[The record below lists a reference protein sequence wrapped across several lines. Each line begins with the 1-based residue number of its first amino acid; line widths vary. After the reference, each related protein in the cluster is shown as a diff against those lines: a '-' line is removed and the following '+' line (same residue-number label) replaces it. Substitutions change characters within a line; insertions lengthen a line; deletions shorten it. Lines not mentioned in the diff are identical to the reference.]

1 MGVKLCD
8 WASFCSKEKLLLNLK
23 SETLITKQ
31 QDTMNKEFHDMLFTR
46 HSIRKYTDEPIDGEH
61 VKLLLEA
68 ALLAPSGK
76 SVRPWEFVVVEDKEV
91 LAKMSEC
98 RPFGSGP
105 VAKCKLAIVVCGDPG
120 KTDVWVEDCTIAAT
134 YIQLQAEALGL
145 GSCWIQMRGRF
156 DKDNNDS
163 ADLIRELLDIPGEQQ
178 VECIIVLGHKDEVRR
193 PVDPDKL
200 LWEKVHIGK
209 F

>member
-1 MGVKLCD
+1 MWL
-8 WASFCSKEKLLLNLK
+8 SEFLLQRKIIAKFEIGNINNELTRIL
-23 SETLITKQ
+23 
-31 QDTMNKEFHDMLFTR
+31 MNKEFHDMLFTR

-178 VECIIVLGHKDEVRR
+178 VECIIVLGQKDEVRR

>member
-1 MGVKLCD
+1 
-8 WASFCSKEKLLLNLK
+8 
-23 SETLITKQ
+23 
-31 QDTMNKEFHDMLFTR
+31 MNKEFHDMLFTR

-98 RPFGSGP
+98 SPFGSGP

>member
-1 MGVKLCD
+1 
-8 WASFCSKEKLLLNLK
+8 
-23 SETLITKQ
+23 
-31 QDTMNKEFHDMLFTR
+31 MNKEFHDMLFTR
-46 HSIRKYTDEPIDGEH
+46 HSIRKYTDEPLDGEH

-134 YIQLQAEALGL
+134 YIQLQAEAWGL

>member
-1 MGVKLCD
+1 MWL
-8 WASFCSKEKLLLNLK
+8 SQFLLQRKIIAKFEIGNINNELTRIL
-23 SETLITKQ
+23 
-31 QDTMNKEFHDMLFTR
+31 MNKEFHDMLFTR

-98 RPFGSGP
+98 RPFGPGP

>member
-1 MGVKLCD
+1 MK
-8 WASFCSKEKLLLNLK
+8 
-23 SETLITKQ
+23 
-31 QDTMNKEFHDMLFTR
+31 KEFHDMLFTR

>member
-1 MGVKLCD
+1 
-8 WASFCSKEKLLLNLK
+8 
-23 SETLITKQ
+23 
-31 QDTMNKEFHDMLFTR
+31 MNKEFHDMLFTR

-178 VECIIVLGHKDEVRR
+178 VECIIVLGHTDEVRR

>member
-1 MGVKLCD
+1 
-8 WASFCSKEKLLLNLK
+8 
-23 SETLITKQ
+23 
-31 QDTMNKEFHDMLFTR
+31 MNKEFHDMLFTR

-134 YIQLQAEALGL
+134 YIKLQAEALGL

>member
-1 MGVKLCD
+1 MWL
-8 WASFCSKEKLLLNLK
+8 SQFLLQRKIIAKFEIGNINNELTRIL
-23 SETLITKQ
+23 
-31 QDTMNKEFHDMLFTR
+31 MNKEFHDMLFTR

-178 VECIIVLGHKDEVRR
+178 VECIIVLGHKDEARR

>member
-1 MGVKLCD
+1 MWL
-8 WASFCSKEKLLLNLK
+8 SQFLLQRKIIAKFEIGNINNELTRIL
-23 SETLITKQ
+23 
-31 QDTMNKEFHDMLFTR
+31 MNKEFHDMLFTR

-98 RPFGSGP
+98 RTFGSGP

>member
-1 MGVKLCD
+1 
-8 WASFCSKEKLLLNLK
+8 
-23 SETLITKQ
+23 
-31 QDTMNKEFHDMLFTR
+31 MNKEFHDMLFTR

-200 LWEKVHIGK
+200 LWEKVHIGN

>member
-1 MGVKLCD
+1 
-8 WASFCSKEKLLLNLK
+8 
-23 SETLITKQ
+23 
-31 QDTMNKEFHDMLFTR
+31 MNKEFHDMLFTR

-120 KTDVWVEDCTIAAT
+120 KTDVWVEDCNIAAT

>member
-1 MGVKLCD
+1 
-8 WASFCSKEKLLLNLK
+8 
-23 SETLITKQ
+23 
-31 QDTMNKEFHDMLFTR
+31 MNKEFHDMLFTR

-76 SVRPWEFVVVEDKEV
+76 SVRPWEFVVVEDKDV

>member
-1 MGVKLCD
+1 MWL
-8 WASFCSKEKLLLNLK
+8 SQFLLQRKIIAKFEIGNINNELTRIL
-23 SETLITKQ
+23 
-31 QDTMNKEFHDMLFTR
+31 MNKELHDMLFTR

>member
-1 MGVKLCD
+1 
-8 WASFCSKEKLLLNLK
+8 
-23 SETLITKQ
+23 
-31 QDTMNKEFHDMLFTR
+31 MNKEFHDMLFTR

-68 ALLAPSGK
+68 ALLAPSSK
-76 SVRPWEFVVVEDKEV
+76 STRPWEFVVVEDKEV

-120 KTDVWVEDCTIAAT
+120 KSDVWVEDCTIAAT

-178 VECIIVLGHKDEVRR
+178 VECIIVLGHKDEVRKQ
-193 PVDPDKL
+193 VDPEKL
-200 LWEKVHIGK
+200 LWEKVHIAK

>member
-1 MGVKLCD
+1 
-8 WASFCSKEKLLLNLK
+8 
-23 SETLITKQ
+23 
-31 QDTMNKEFHDMLFTR
+31 MLFTR
-46 HSIRKYTDEPIDGEH
+46 HGIRKYTDEPLDGER

>member
-1 MGVKLCD
+1 MWL
-8 WASFCSKEKLLLNLK
+8 SQFLLQRKIIAKFEIGNINNELTRIL
-23 SETLITKQ
+23 
-31 QDTMNKEFHDMLFTR
+31 MNKEFHDMLFTR
-46 HSIRKYTDEPIDGEH
+46 HSIRKYIDEPIDGEH

>member
-1 MGVKLCD
+1 
-8 WASFCSKEKLLLNLK
+8 
-23 SETLITKQ
+23 
-31 QDTMNKEFHDMLFTR
+31 MNKEFHDMLFTR

-120 KTDVWVEDCTIAAT
+120 KTDVWVEDCTIAAA

>member
-1 MGVKLCD
+1 
-8 WASFCSKEKLLLNLK
+8 
-23 SETLITKQ
+23 
-31 QDTMNKEFHDMLFTR
+31 MNKEFHDMLFTR

-134 YIQLQAEALGL
+134 YIQLQAEVLGL

>member
-1 MGVKLCD
+1 
-8 WASFCSKEKLLLNLK
+8 
-23 SETLITKQ
+23 
-31 QDTMNKEFHDMLFTR
+31 MNKEFHDMLFTR
-46 HSIRKYTDEPIDGEH
+46 HSIRKYTDEPIDVEH